1 MTIKTPI
8 LAPVGVAAGSDVLDN
23 ASRAGAIARMAATT
37 ASDPLD
43 VLVIGGGVVGTGSA
57 LDGAARGLDVGLV
70 EQRDLAAG
78 TSSRSSRLAHGGL
91 RYLEQREFGL
101 VHEAL
106 TERGL
111 LLDRIAPHLVRPVQ
125 FIFPVTRRGWERP
138 YVGFGITVYD
148 YLSRLGAYGGQMK
161 RPKTIS
167 ARIVAGIAPGLKPD
181 AYVGAVRFH
190 DAQIDDARH
199 TLAVARTAVAHGA
212 AIATRATVTSL
223 LREGDRVVG
232 VVVRDEESGKDFEVH
247 ARVVLGAAGVWT
259 DEIVGMVNSVG
270 EVNQEPTHVVRQS
283 KGIHLVVP
291 REAFRSTSAL
301 IARTPNSVLFLLP
314 WGRYWLVG
322 TTDTD
327 YHGSRDDPE
336 ATEADV
342 EYLLDQANKW
352 LARPLT
358 REDIIGIYAGLRPLV
373 TSGDGDDGTSTLS
386 REHVILRP
394 APGLVLIAG
403 GKYTT
408 YRVMAADAVDAA
420 VMARAELS
428 SDAAFSSDTVP
439 DSCTAQLPLVG
450 AAGFATAWAV
460 RERTAREAGLP
471 LATIEHLLRRHGDRI
486 RDVLDLVAL
495 DPSLGE
501 PLHPDAPYLMAEAVV
516 AVTREGARGLTDVLF
531 RRTRVAIE
539 TRDGACTV
547 ATRVAEVLAPYAG
560 WDSQR
565 IAHEVAAVQ
574 ACRDRM
580 TPVPGGD
587 GDQQLVAPTDVT
599 YPDDGEADSIGVKS
613 LSLDPLSL
621 DPLSLDPLS
630 LDPLPLDPLT
640 Q

>member
-1 MTIKTPI
+1 MTTT
-8 LAPVGVAAGSDVLDN
+8 LFAPSGVAPGSDVLDN
-23 ASRAGAIARMAATT
+23 ASRAGAVARMAATT
-37 ASDPLD
+37 PDEPLD
-43 VLVIGGGVVGTGSA
+43 ILIIGGGVVGCGSA
-57 LDGAARGLDVGLV
+57 LDAAQRGLSVGLV

-111 LLDRIAPHLVRPVQ
+111 LLDRIAPHLVQPVQ

-148 YLSRLGAYGGQMK
+148 YLSRLGSFGGKMS
-161 RPKTIS
+161 RPKTLS
-167 ARIVAGIAPGLKPD
+167 ARVVAGIAPGLNPD
-181 AYVGAVRFH
+181 SYVGAVRFH

-199 TLAVARTAVAHGA
+199 TVAVARTASAHGA
-212 AIATRATVTSL
+212 AIATRARVTSL
-223 LREGDRVVG
+223 LRDGDRVVG
-232 VVVRDEESGKDFEVH
+232 AVVHDGEAGKDIEVY
-247 ARVVLGAAGVWT
+247 ARVVLGAGGVWT
-259 DEIVGMVNSVG
+259 DDIVGMAT
-270 EVNQEPTHVVRQS
+270 EQPKHAVRQS

-291 REAFRSTSAL
+291 RDAFVSTSAL

-327 YHGSRDDPE
+327 YDGSRDDPNV
-336 ATEADV
+336 TQADV

-352 LARPLT
+352 LATPLT
-358 REDIIGIYAGLRPLV
+358 HDDIIGIYSGLRPLV
-373 TSGDGDDGTSTLS
+373 ASEDSEDGTSTLS

-394 APGLVLIAG
+394 VPGLALIAG

-420 VMARAELS
+420 VAIRAEQVEDDVAES
-428 SDAAFSSDTVP
+428 ATSE
-439 DSCTAQLPLVG
+439 LPLVG

-460 RERTAREAGLP
+460 RERTARESGLP
-471 LATIEHLLRRHGDRI
+471 LGTIEHLLRRHGDRI

-495 DPSLGE
+495 DPTLGE
-501 PLHPDAPYLMAEAVV
+501 PLHPEAPYVMAEAVI

-539 TRDGACTV
+539 TRDGATSV
-547 ATRVAEVLAPYAG
+547 AQYVAETIAPYAG
-560 WDSQR
+560 WNADR
-565 IAHEVAAVQ
+565 IALEVAAVQ
-574 ACRDRM
+574 ERRDRM
-580 TPVPGGD
+580 IPVPGGPT
-587 GDQQLVAPTDVT
+587 DQQLVAPTDVLD
-599 YPDDGEADSIGVKS
+599 PEEGEVDQEGVE
-613 LSLDPLSL
+613 PLSL
-621 DPLSLDPLS
+621 G
-630 LDPLPLDPLT
+630 PLT
-640 Q
+640 D